1 MTAHAYACV
10 CMRAWYL
17 TVAQCQTAQDMTLVL
32 SQSTAPILQ
41 QTSLSGSSLPRSTVQ
56 PETFTAKTQLQS
68 AARQNSIASVDSL
81 QENVSSL
88 EVSKRSFLM
97 YSFDSCAGVG
107 DDDDERTYECE

>member
-1 MTAHAYACV
+1 
-10 CMRAWYL
+10 MRAWYL
-17 TVAQCQTAQDMTLVL
+17 TVAQCKTVQDMTLVPW
-32 SQSTAPILQ
+32 QSTAPILQ